1 MIKVAFINV
10 YGQTGLTHQKLFEI
24 ENFIQKHRLE
34 IICLQ
39 ETNVSEDTFLE
50 CNYIY
55 KNFYITPNNNK
66 SGYGTCTL
74 VKKNF
79 TVTNVIKDSD
89 GRFICMDIDGKEL
102 DKIKSESIAKID
114 SEALSASQNKSQSD
128 RIRSRST
135 SFTGIIDARN
145 GSTTVQQSPSASQVK
160 PVLSKGS
167 RRNSNIQ
174 RNLKNSKNK
183 FGKGNQELSCQTPID
198 KFFQVKV
205 KDIAVS
211 TPGKRK
217 FDEIYSIFEVKRLR
231 GDTANTAVQK
241 KPVFGAQMDNL
252 SRGNKPTD

>member
-1 MIKVAFINV
+1 MVKE
-10 YGQTGLTHQKLFEI
+10 GQ
-24 ENFIQKHRLE
+24 
-34 IICLQ
+34 
-39 ETNVSEDTFLE
+39 
-50 CNYIY
+50 
-55 KNFYITPNNNK
+55 
-66 SGYGTCTL
+66 
-74 VKKNF
+74 
-79 TVTNVIKDSD
+79 
-89 GRFICMDIDGKEL
+89 EL
-102 DKIKSESIAKID
+102 DKIKSESISKID
-114 SEALSASQNKSQSD
+114 SEAISDSQYKFQSD

-135 SFTGIIDARN
+135 SFTGIINARN
-145 GSTTVQQSPSASQVK
+145 GSTTVPLSPSASQVK

-174 RNLKNSKNK
+174 RNSKNSKNK

-198 KFFQVKV
+198 KFFQVKD

-231 GDTANTAVQK
+231 GDTANTAVRE